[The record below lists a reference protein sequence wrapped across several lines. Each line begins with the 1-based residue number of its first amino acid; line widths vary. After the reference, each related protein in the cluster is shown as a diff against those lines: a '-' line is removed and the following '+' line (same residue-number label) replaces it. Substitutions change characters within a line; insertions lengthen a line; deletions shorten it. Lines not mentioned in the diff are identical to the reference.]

1 MRMLHDSTRVRSH
14 LPSDTARRTLVT
26 ELRVHTEL
34 RGPFLLVKELVAG
47 LAQEHETAGCQVG
60 IVGLVLVV
68 DMQVLD
74 PLVLLATEVA
84 RAVVGG
90 EHPFA
95 EHLPLRSLSELL
107 VLVRLLLEK
116 FFVVHT

>member
-1 MRMLHDSTRVRSH
+1 MRMLHDSTRVRGN
-14 LPSDTARRTLVT
+14 LPSDTARRTLVV
-26 ELRVHTEL
+26 ELRVHAKL
-34 RGPFLLVKELVAG
+34 RGAFLLVEELVAG
-47 LAQEHETAGCQVG
+47 LAEEHEPSRIEVRVVC
-60 IVGLVLVV
+60 LVLVV

-74 PLVLLATEVA
+74 PPVLLATEVA

-107 VLVRLLLEK
+107 VLVRLFL
-116 FFVVHT
+116 